1 MKRPRDLFLFLILEV
16 LSVLVAA
23 GAFALIPSKIVAAG
37 VAGGYFFLFS
47 AFMLFRMLRWPKWWE
62 AWTFYPT
69 AIFLFGCSIP
79 MLWERFT
86 HLEMEFKEL
95 RILGIPGPEFHQ
107 MATSM
112 LGLLF
117 LVTLAEAAHTVMRV
131 KPKTNRG

>member
-1 MKRPRDLFLFLILEV
+1 MKRVKDLFLFLGLEV

-47 AFMLFRMLRWPKWWE
+47 TFIVIRLLRWPRWWE
-62 AWTFYPT
+62 AWTFYP
-69 AIFLFGCSIP
+69 AASFLFGIAIP
-79 MLWERFT
+79 MIWERFT
-86 HLEMEFKEL
+86 HIQTPFNEL
-95 RILGIPGPEFHQ
+95 RILGIPGPEFHR

-117 LVTLAEAAHTVMRV
+117 LVTLAEAVHTATAGSTT
-131 KPKTNRG
+131 KN